1 MNTLRGMLFHRAR
14 TAAVLSIA
22 AGCIAVG
29 SCSRVPGSITQVN
42 TPAVSLP
49 ASLAFGSVPQG
60 VTSPSM
66 MVTLKNTGSASLSFS
81 SNPSLSGTNA
91 ADFAITAAT
100 CSTANQVVA
109 AGTCT
114 VSLTFTPSTMAMESA
129 SLGFADN
136 ANPSTQTVPL
146 TGTGTAPAPVVSL
159 STPSLA
165 FGPVAQGTTSP
176 AMTVT
181 LTNTGNATLIFS
193 NSVTITGPN
202 AGDFSIVNVV
212 QTTCGS
218 AFQVAPNSTCTV
230 QVTFTPST
238 SGMES
243 ATLNFA
249 DNATPAMQTVAL
261 SGGATSSTSN
271 SVPLTVDSG
280 PLGGDLNIPFI
291 SVKICAPGSNV
302 NCQTIDHIEVDT
314 GSSGLRIESSV
325 LSISLPQ
332 ATDSSGNSLGNCVQ
346 FADTTYAFGPIQT
359 ADIYLAG
366 EKASSVP
373 IQVIAAPNFPSAPS
387 TCVVNNNPNNNL
399 NTVAAFGAN
408 GLIGVGLFRQDC
420 GQACVNSAIPG
431 TYYICPNNICST
443 TALALAKQ
451 LQNPVWMFPLDNQGV
466 LITLPAVGLSGS
478 ATVTGSLIFGIG
490 TQANNVLGSASVLT
504 TDAAGTITSTY
515 NGTAYSGS
523 FIDSGSNGFFFLDTP
538 QTGLTDCAVATNPN
552 NAAQFSGFYC
562 PNSNA
567 SFPFAISNQG
577 TNNLPAAVNFS
588 IVNIAIYVNA
598 NPSFAA
604 FSDAGGPFPNTV
616 DFGLP
621 FFYGRTVFTGIEGQ
635 SVGTFTGPFFAY

>member
-14 TAAVLSIA
+14 TAAAVLAIA
-22 AGCIAVG
+22 TGCIVVG
-29 SCSRVPGSITQVN
+29 ACSRAPGTITQTL

-49 ASLAFGSVPQG
+49 ASVAFGSIPQG

-109 AGTCT
+109 GGTCT
-114 VSLTFTPSTMAMESA
+114 VTLTFTPSTMGMESA

-136 ANPSTQTVPL
+136 AKPSTQTVPL

-159 STPSLA
+159 STLSLA
-165 FGPVAQGTTSP
+165 FGPVAMGTTSQP
-176 AMTVT
+176 MTVT
-181 LTNTGNATLIFS
+181 LTNIGNATLTFS
-193 NSVTITGPN
+193 SDASISGTNS
-202 AGDFSIVNVV
+202 ADFSIMQSSCVIASPV
-212 QTTCGS
+212 T
-218 AFQVAPNSTCTV
+218 ANSTCTV
-230 QVTFTPST
+230 QITFTPST

-243 ATLNFA
+243 ATLTFA
-249 DNATPAMQTVAL
+249 DNATPATQTVAL

-280 PLGGDLNIPFI
+280 PLGGDLNIPFV

-325 LSISLPQ
+325 LSVSLPQ
-332 ATDSSGNSLGNCVQ
+332 ATDTSGNPLGNCVQ
-346 FADTTYAFGPIQT
+346 FADTTYAFGPVQT

-373 IQVIAAPNFPSAPS
+373 IQVIAAPSFASAPS

-451 LQNPVWMFPLDNQGV
+451 LQNPVWMFPQDNQGV
-466 LITLPAVGLSGS
+466 LITLPAVGVAGA

-490 TQANNVLGSASVLT
+490 TQANNVLGSATVLT

-515 NGTAYSGS
+515 NGTAYPGS
-523 FIDSGSNGFFFLDTP
+523 FIDSGSNGFFFLDTA
-538 QTGLTDCAVATNPN
+538 QTGLTDCSVATNPG
-552 NAAQFSGFYC
+552 NAALFTGFYC
-562 PNSNA
+562 PNSNG

-577 TNNLPAAVNFS
+577 TNNVPAAVNFN

-604 FSDAGGPFPNTV
+604 FSDAGGPFPGTV

-635 SVGTFTGPFFAY
+635 TVGAFTGPFFAY